1 MLYRGI
7 CKIRGKKPTSKE
19 RKKML
24 RTATTTTQPTT
35 NIIYIHIYIYIRSW
49 LHSII
54 FTYMRAPIQK
64 TSNWKIKRA
73 RRSPSRSS
81 ASWLKWRRAA
91 TRRTPCIESRA
102 CVDTERRNFRLVRLV
117 RSTTATTWRKLNAT
131 STRRARMRV
140 EKGRK
145 KKKKE
150 KKNRSSLRP
159 WRYISLSFSFSRC
172 LGSCSKF
179 SFRKMDR
186 RGKKLEYWRKRILER
201 EEKNCNTDRASSLA
215 IICRSTD
222 IFTVGKGGVL
232 LSLGADGQRP
242 ACPGLVLV
250 ENCAFREEKRKT
262 FSKIDLSLEN
272 LFEILP

>member
-1 MLYRGI
+1 MASRCHPSDTVHRIESVRRYGTSKFSFSSFSSFDDGDDVAKTERHVHEEGTDA
-7 CKIRGKKPTSKE
+7 RGKGTKE
-19 RKKML
+19 
-24 RTATTTTQPTT
+24 
-35 NIIYIHIYIYIRSW
+35 
-49 LHSII
+49 
-54 FTYMRAPIQK
+54 
-64 TSNWKIKRA
+64 
-73 RRSPSRSS
+73 
-81 ASWLKWRRAA
+81 
-91 TRRTPCIESRA
+91 
-102 CVDTERRNFRLVRLV
+102 
-117 RSTTATTWRKLNAT
+117 
-131 STRRARMRV
+131 
-140 EKGRK
+140 
-145 KKKKE
+145 KKKE

-172 LGSCSKF
+172 LGPCSKF